1 MGSTGGRE
9 GVPVLI
15 NKAPL
20 SGSRGG
26 EQELGPHLMEGRGLP
41 HFLNP
46 AVGSLWTAGTPWGLF
61 RRTQSEVG
69 SEKHPRAP
77 ARPALHTWIF
87 LSCLYFFRASCCF

>member
-26 EQELGPHLMEGRGLP
+26 SRSWDHINGG
-41 HFLNP
+41 
-46 AVGSLWTAGTPWGLF
+46 VGASLAF
-61 RRTQSEVG
+61 
-69 SEKHPRAP
+69 
-77 ARPALHTWIF
+77 
-87 LSCLYFFRASCCF
+87 